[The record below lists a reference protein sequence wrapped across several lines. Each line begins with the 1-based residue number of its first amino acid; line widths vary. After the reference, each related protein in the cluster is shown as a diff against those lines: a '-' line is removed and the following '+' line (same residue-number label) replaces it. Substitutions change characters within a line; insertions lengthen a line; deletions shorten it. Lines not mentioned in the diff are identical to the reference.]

1 MRPLHGKPA
10 SKEGKRGYGECEIV
24 LILEQ
29 NIVARF
35 VCINEYGHR
44 LTFGIFYYVKYC
56 DRIEIQ
62 CGAFFHTVT
71 KYVNCIL
78 TKFVQFDFLRFCRVL
93 TSVPGL
99 RCGRAYGSVCHF
111 FFLLC

>member
-1 MRPLHGKPA
+1 MMESLHGKPE

-29 NIVARF
+29 NIVASF

-44 LTFGIFYYVKYC
+44 LTFGIFYYVKYY

-62 CGAFFHTVT
+62 CGAFFHTLI
-71 KYVNCIL
+71 KYISCI
-78 TKFVQFDFLRFCRVL
+78 
-93 TSVPGL
+93 
-99 RCGRAYGSVCHF
+99 
-111 FFLLC
+111 